1 MSAAAPIFC
10 VFSFN
15 RGRFLEHCV
24 RSIQAGVPN
33 ARIMIFDDH
42 SNDEDTCAVLARLS
56 ADCEVITPDHDADLS
71 FKCGGLYAN
80 MQLALTRLPA
90 NSLALCIQDD
100 MQLVR
105 PLQAD
110 DISAIHGFFQADP
123 QAAFLQPAF
132 MRDRHRQRDQRITA
146 FDATVGAYL
155 REDSGQ
161 SAGVFFSAVSILH
174 VDRLRAAGWVFAPT
188 EKQNEAQARQQGFSR
203 MGLMRDPLV
212 FYLPS
217 VPAYRGKKKTWAL
230 AWAEKHRRCGFYPY
244 RTMSGEEV
252 TALRQRPSAQLPV
265 AEDWLRTES
274 GEPKPP
280 WIFYPIEGSAWLKAL
295 NKLELRLR
303 ALWQRWF
310 G

>member
-24 RSIQAGVPN
+24 RSIQAGVPR

-42 SNDEDTCAVLARLS
+42 SNDVDTRAVLARLS

-80 MQLALTRLPA
+80 MQL
-90 NSLALCIQDD
+90 
-100 MQLVR
+100 VR
-105 PLQAD
+105 PLQAE

-161 SAGVFFSAVSILH
+161 SAGVYFSAVSVLH
-174 VDRLRAAGWVFAPT
+174 VDRLRAASWVFAPT

-217 VPAYRGKKKTWAL
+217 VPAYRGKKKTGAL

-265 AEDWLRTES
+265 AEDWLRTQS

-303 ALWQRWF
+303 ALWARLGF
-310 G
+310 